1 MCDEHGW
8 DCGLEYKDVEQRLCP
23 QPGPPVISS
32 VQAKPVEG
40 QSGVIGIY
48 WNTSEPATSR
58 VEYGPTTAYG
68 FPVGPD
74 YFASTYQGVE
84 LSNLQPNTT
93 YHFRIRARD
102 KDITRNTVVSVDY
115 TFTTSK

>member
-1 MCDEHGW
+1 MNTAGIVALNTKMW
-8 DCGLEYKDVEQRLCP
+8 NKDSV
-23 QPGPPVISS
+23 SS
-32 VQAKPVEG
+32 RA
-40 QSGVIGIY
+40 
-48 WNTSEPATSR
+48 R
-58 VEYGPTTAYG
+58 AYG
-68 FPVGPD
+68 FIAGPD